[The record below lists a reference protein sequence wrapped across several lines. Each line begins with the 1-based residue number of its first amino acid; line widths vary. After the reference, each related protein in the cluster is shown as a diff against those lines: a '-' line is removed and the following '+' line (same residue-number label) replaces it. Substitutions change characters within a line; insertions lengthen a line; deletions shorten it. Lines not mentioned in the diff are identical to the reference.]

1 MKLSFYCLTLLLCLC
16 SLGLSAQP
24 KPLPDSIR
32 IELPDQQSIITFE
45 LRQYAVNK
53 SLIKN
58 FPLQLSDVLK
68 HMMSSTTEGDRDKPR
83 SITFVYA
90 TDEEDIQRH
99 TMTIREV
106 SPETKATISQNAIVE
121 LLPPGWE
128 INIKMK
134 EAEIHV
140 YAPNLTRLTELT
152 QLNLHL
158 VIQQL
163 DDDPEMQRQKRMGII
178 SRIIFREG
186 NVLSAKTSHRYPN
199 DMLGLHAGAGVGLVR
214 DKFYPEFNFTT
225 SFYFANRYKAN
236 HQRISAHYEL
246 KLFTGRSLEGEYRS
260 WPSSF
265 VSVSYA
271 MNFQKDRPRWTGLG
285 AGFMVN
291 NKSDLFTGKTL
302 KLFLESDI
310 GSSKLNI
317 IPELYLTN
325 DYKTAVFGL
334 KLNYKF

>member
-1 MKLSFYCLTLLLCLC
+1 MKLLVHCITLLLCLYSI
-16 SLGLSAQP
+16 SLKAQP
-24 KPLPDSIR
+24 KSLPDSIR
-32 IELPDQQSIITFE
+32 IEFPEYQSIITFE
-45 LRQYAVNK
+45 LRHYSVNK
-53 SLIKN
+53 SLIKD
-58 FPLQLSDVLK
+58 FPIQLRDLLK
-68 HMMSSTTEGDRDKPR
+68 HVINSITEAERDKPKH
-83 SITFVYA
+83 IALVYT
-90 TDEEDIQRH
+90 TDEDAMERH
-99 TMTIREV
+99 ILTIHEV
-106 SPETKATISQNAIVE
+106 APETKATISQNAILE

-140 YAPNLTRLTELT
+140 YTPSLTRLTELT
-152 QLNLHL
+152 QLNLDPVL
-158 VIQQL
+158 QKL
-163 DDDPEMQRQKRMGII
+163 EGDPETLRQKRMGII

-186 NVLSAKTSHRYPN
+186 DVQIAKTSHRYPN
-199 DMLGLHAGAGVGLVR
+199 DMLGLHAGAGVGIVR
-214 DKFYPEFNFTT
+214 DQLYPEFNFNT
-225 SFYFANRYKAN
+225 SFYLANRYKQN

-291 NKSDLFTGKTL
+291 NRSDLFTGKTL

-317 IPELYLTN
+317 IPEIYLTD
-325 DYKTAVFGL
+325 DYKTAIFGL

>member
-1 MKLSFYCLTLLLCLC
+1 MKLLITCITLLLCLY
-16 SLGLSAQP
+16 SSGLKAQP

-32 IELPDQQSIITFE
+32 VEFPDQQSIITFE
-45 LRQYAVNK
+45 LRQYAVSK
-53 SLIKN
+53 SVIKD
-58 FPLQLSDVLK
+58 FPLKLSDLLK
-68 HMMSSTTEGDRDKPR
+68 HIMSTTTESDRDKPR
-83 SITFVYA
+83 HITFVYT
-90 TDEEDIQRH
+90 TDDDDVERNAL
-99 TMTIREV
+99 TIREV
-106 SPETKATISQNAIVE
+106 SQETKAVVSQNTVIE

-134 EAEIHV
+134 HGEIHV
-140 YAPNLTRLTELT
+140 YAPSLARLTELT
-152 QLNLHL
+152 QLNLDP

-163 DDDPEMQRQKRMGII
+163 DGDPETFRQKRMGII
-178 SRIIFREG
+178 SRIIFREN
-186 NVLSAKTSHRYPN
+186 NVLTAKTTHRYPN
-199 DMLGLHAGAGVGLVR
+199 DMLGLHAGAGVGLVH

-225 SFYFANRYKAN
+225 SFYFANRYKEN

-246 KLFTGRSLEGEYRS
+246 KLFTGQSLEGEYRS

-271 MNFQKDRPRWTGLG
+271 MNFRKDRPRWTGLG

-317 IPELYLTN
+317 IPELYLTE

>member
-1 MKLSFYCLTLLLCLC
+1 MKLSLNCITLLLCLC
-16 SLGLSAQP
+16 SLGLKAQP

-32 IELPDQQSIITFE
+32 VEFPEYQSMITFE
-45 LRQYAVNK
+45 LRHYDKNK

-58 FPLQLSDVLK
+58 FPAQLNDLLK
-68 HMMSSTTEGDRDKPR
+68 HVSSSLTEAERDKPR
-83 SITFVYA
+83 HIAFVYA
-90 TDEEDIQRH
+90 TDDDGVERH
-99 TMTIREV
+99 TLTIRDAA
-106 SPETKATISQNAIVE
+106 PETKATINQNAIIE

-128 INIKMK
+128 ITIKMK

-140 YAPNLTRLTELT
+140 YAPSMTRLTELT
-152 QLNLHL
+152 QLNLDPI
-158 VIQQL
+158 IQQL
-163 DDDPEMQRQKRMGII
+163 DGDPETDRQKRMGII

-186 NVLSAKTSHRYPN
+186 DVTAKTSHRYPN
-199 DMLGLHAGAGVGLVR
+199 DMLGLHAGAGVGIVR
-214 DKFYPEFNFTT
+214 DQLYPEFNFAT
-225 SFYFANRYKAN
+225 SFYLANRYKEN

-271 MNFQKDRPRWTGLG
+271 MNFRKDRPMWTGLG

-325 DYKTAVFGL
+325 NYKQALFGL

>member
-1 MKLSFYCLTLLLCLC
+1 MKLLVYCITLFLCLC
-16 SLGLSAQP
+16 SLGLKAQP

-32 IELPDQQSIITFE
+32 VEFPEYQSIITFE

-58 FPLQLSDVLK
+58 FPVQLTDLLK
-68 HMMSSTTEGDRDKPR
+68 HILSSITEAERDKPR
-83 SITFVYA
+83 HIAFVYA
-90 TDEEDIQRH
+90 TDDDNVERN
-99 TMTIREV
+99 TLVIREV
-106 SPETKATISQNAIVE
+106 TPETKATIVQDAIIE

-128 INIKMK
+128 ITIKMK

-140 YAPNLTRLTELT
+140 YAPSLTRLTELT
-152 QLNLHL
+152 QLNLDPVIHHL
-158 VIQQL
+158 ES
-163 DDDPEMQRQKRMGII
+163 DPETYRQKRMGII

-186 NVLSAKTSHRYPN
+186 NVQTAKTSHRYPN
-199 DMLGLHAGAGVGLVR
+199 DMLGLHAGAGVGIVR
-214 DKFYPEFNFTT
+214 DQFYPEFNFTT
-225 SFYFANRYKAN
+225 SFYFANRYKEN

-291 NKSDLFTGKTL
+291 NRSDLFTGKTM
-302 KLFLESDI
+302 KIFIESDI
-310 GSSKLNI
+310 GNPKLNI
-317 IPELYLTN
+317 IPELYLT
-325 DYKTAVFGL
+325 DGFKQALFGI

>member
-1 MKLSFYCLTLLLCLC
+1 MKLSLNCITLVLCLC
-16 SLGLSAQP
+16 SLGLKAQP

-32 IELPDQQSIITFE
+32 VEFPEYQSIITFE
-45 LRQYAVNK
+45 LRQYDVNK

-58 FPLQLSDVLK
+58 FPLQLSDLLK
-68 HMMSSTTEGDRDKPR
+68 HVMSSITEAERDKPR
-83 SITFVYA
+83 HVSFVYA
-90 TDEEDIQRH
+90 TDEDDIELH
-99 TMTIREV
+99 TLTIREV
-106 SPETKATISQNAIVE
+106 APETNATISQNAIIE

-128 INIKMK
+128 ITIKMK

-140 YAPNLTRLTELT
+140 YAPTITRLTELT
-152 QLNLHL
+152 QLNLDP
-158 VIQQL
+158 VVQQL
-163 DDDPEMQRQKRMGII
+163 DGAPETHRQKRMGII
-178 SRIIFREG
+178 SRTIFLEG
-186 NVLSAKTSHRYPN
+186 DVLTAKTSHRYPN
-199 DMLGLHAGAGVGLVR
+199 DMLGLHAGAGVGIVR
-214 DKFYPEFNFTT
+214 DQLYPEFNFAT
-225 SFYFANRYKAN
+225 SFYLANRYKQN

-271 MNFQKDRPRWTGLG
+271 MNFRKDRPHWTGLG

-310 GSSKLNI
+310 GSAKLNI
-317 IPELYLTN
+317 IPELYLTD
-325 DYKTAVFGL
+325 DYKTAIFGL